1 MDFAWSAEQLEFR
14 GMVVDFAR
22 KALQDDLIARDAKGE
37 FSREHWRRCG
47 EFGIQGLPFPE
58 LYGGGGRDILS
69 TILAMEALGYA
80 CKDNGLLFGLAA
92 QMWSVQMP
100 IFRFGTE
107 AQKRQYL
114 PRLNSG
120 EWVGAHGMSEPDSG
134 SDAFALRTT
143 ATQEGEHW
151 VLNGTKTFVSEAPVA
166 DVFVVF
172 ATLDRGKG
180 ALGLTAFLVERDTP
194 GFGVGKKIGKMGLR
208 TSPMAELFFDNCRLP
223 ATALLGRAGRGVQIF
238 NDSMEWERG
247 CILAMHLGRM
257 QFQLERA
264 IEYSRSRKQYGNP
277 IGRYQSVANRIV
289 DMKVRL
295 EAARP
300 LVYKIAWKMDRGED
314 ATMEAAIAK
323 LFLSEAAVGSSLDAI
338 QVFGGYGYM
347 TEFELERDLRDA
359 VGAKIYSGTVEIQRN
374 IIARMLGLPPSTLPP
389 PPPRPR

>member
-107 AQKRQYL
+107 AQKQQYL

-223 ATALLGRAGRGVQIF
+223 ATSLLGRAGRGVQIF
-238 NDSMEWERG
+238 NDSMEWERA
-247 CILAMHLGRM
+247 CILASNLGT
-257 QFQLERA
+257 LERL
-264 IEYSRSRKQYGNP
+264 IEDTVRYARERKQFGHA
-277 IGRYQSVANRIV
+277 IGEFQAVSHKLA
-289 DMKVRL
+289 DMRTRH
-295 EAARP
+295 EAAR
-300 LVYKIAWKMDRGED
+300 LLLYQAAWAKDVGQNPGP
-314 ATMEAAIAK
+314 AAAMAK
-323 LFLSEAAVGSSLDAI
+323 LFLGESMVQACLDAVQI
-338 QVFGGYGYM
+338 RGGYGYT
-347 TEFELERDLRDA
+347 TEYEVERDLRDA
-359 VGAKIYSGTVEIQRN
+359 VGGTLYSGTSEIQRN
-374 IIARMLGLPPSTLPP
+374 LIVRSLGL
-389 PPPRPR
+389 

>member
-238 NDSMEWERG
+238 NDSMEWERA
-247 CILAMHLGRM
+247 CILASNLGTLERLIEDSVRYARERKQFGQAIG
-257 QFQLERA
+257 QFQAVSHKLA
-264 IEYSRSRKQYGNP
+264 
-277 IGRYQSVANRIV
+277 
-289 DMKVRL
+289 DMRTRL
-295 EAARP
+295 EAAR
-300 LVYKIAWKMDRGED
+300 LLLYQAAWAKDTGQNPGP
-314 ATMEAAIAK
+314 AAAMAK
-323 LFLSEAAVGSSLDAI
+323 LYLGEAMVQACLDAVQI
-338 QVFGGYGYM
+338 RGGYGYT
-347 TEFELERDLRDA
+347 TEYEVERDLRDA
-359 VGAKIYSGTVEIQRN
+359 VGGTLYSGTSEIQRN
-374 IIARMLGLPPSTLPP
+374 LIVRSLGL
-389 PPPRPR
+389 